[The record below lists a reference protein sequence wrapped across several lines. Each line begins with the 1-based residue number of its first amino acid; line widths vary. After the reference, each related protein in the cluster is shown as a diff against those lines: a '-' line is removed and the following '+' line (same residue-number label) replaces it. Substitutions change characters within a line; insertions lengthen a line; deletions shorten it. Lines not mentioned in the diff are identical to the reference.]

1 MQPFKVA
8 LCQVQAFGVE
18 EAETNL
24 DNILRALDEAGAAG
38 AQLVALP
45 ECAYPAYYLGGDD
58 VYTRP
63 GVRSFDEVAALFGEK
78 ARRYGYWL
86 AAGMAMPRP
95 GGGANQQWRRVRPG
109 WHDAGP
115 LRQAIPLAFR

>member
-63 GVRSFDEVAALFGEK
+63 APSTKSPHCSAKRPAAMATGSPPAWRCPGPEVR
-78 ARRYGYWL
+78 
-86 AAGMAMPRP
+86 
-95 GGGANQQWRRVRPG
+95 
-109 WHDAGP
+109 
-115 LRQAIPLAFR
+115 